1 MNIVI
6 NRHDLCMAFIRTM
19 YTNPSIIKIVDDD
32 DLIVPMD
39 KYDDLCHDIG
49 VLLGRA
55 LRSVSGPQTD
65 SK

>member
-1 MNIVI
+1 MHGV
-6 NRHDLCMAFIRTM
+6 H